1 MASLIR
7 RHFLFRT
14 DAAATQITLMGGMSV
29 DDLCG
34 SGSGHEHRCQ
44 YCQLLPDTPAPA
56 PGGIASVL
64 LPFSA
69 WQQARDIGA
78 TPAEALA
85 AAATAATAGAEA
97 TAQMTPKL
105 GRASYLGAR
114 AVGAPDGGAAAVAI
128 WMTALAA
135 TPG

>member
-7 RHFLFRT
+7 RHFLFWTAVLLLTAGSAVSAWMMAPDRT

-69 WQQARDIGA
+69 WQQARD
-78 TPAEALA
+78 LHRA
-85 AAATAATAGAEA
+85 AQARDHSRS
-97 TAQMTPKL
+97 P
-105 GRASYLGAR
+105 RAPPSI
-114 AVGAPDGGAAAVAI
+114 V
-128 WMTALAA
+128 
-135 TPG
+135 